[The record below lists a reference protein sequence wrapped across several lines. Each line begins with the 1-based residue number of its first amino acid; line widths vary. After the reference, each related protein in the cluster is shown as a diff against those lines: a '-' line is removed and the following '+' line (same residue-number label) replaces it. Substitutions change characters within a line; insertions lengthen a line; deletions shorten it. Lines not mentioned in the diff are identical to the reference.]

1 MSDIRAGLD
10 ALRPLLIA
18 RHPIIAIDS
27 YEEQRVERTLERVAR
42 SRFQRPVPLWTWSI
56 TRGLVSPDGVVP
68 DTTDPIRALAAVAA
82 RREGALYLFR
92 DLHRHFDDPR
102 VVRTLR
108 ELRRRLLGTARLLFL
123 MGPRLTLPVELRRD
137 VAVLDFPLPD
147 TDELG
152 AALDRHLAQ
161 GRLSVD
167 VEMRTHLITALRGLT
182 LEEAGHALH
191 VALHGRDT
199 VDAKALGAL
208 QDQKAQL
215 ARKEG
220 VLEYVPQ
227 RWQLDDIGG
236 LATLKQWF
244 LRRQALFSDPEAEAR
259 GLTPRGVLVM
269 GIPGCGKSLT
279 IKAIS
284 ALWNLPLFRLD
295 MGAVFG
301 GVYGSPEETF
311 RRALIM
317 MESVA
322 PAVLWIDEIENGIS
336 AESVGAD
343 AGVKGRIFA
352 TFLTWMQEKPA
363 RVFVGATANRIDL
376 LPAELLR
383 KGRFDQVFFI
393 DLPEEAERADIFRV
407 HLRRRGEAPETFEPV
422 TLAKASKGWNG
433 AEIEAAVTAAIV
445 DAHAERRAVRQNDI
459 FMQVGRMVPL
469 SKTMAEQIKAIR
481 SWAHQRAIRAN

>member
-1 MSDIRAGLD
+1 MDERAGLD
-10 ALRPLLIA
+10 ALRPVLIG
-18 RHPIIAIDS
+18 RHPIIAVDS
-27 YEEQRVERTLERVAR
+27 FEEDRVERTLEAVAR
-42 SRFQRPVPLWTWSI
+42 SRFQNPVPLFTWSV
-56 TRGLVSPDGVVP
+56 TRGLRGPEGAVA
-68 DTTDPIRALAAVAA
+68 DTMAPLAALAVVGG
-82 RREGALYLFR
+82 RREGAVYLFR

-108 ELRRRLLGTARLLFL
+108 ELRPRLVGTARLLFMQGAHL
-123 MGPRLTLPVELRRD
+123 SLPVELRRD
-137 VAVLDFPLPD
+137 VVLVDFPLPGA
-147 TDELG
+147 DELG
-152 AALDRHLAQ
+152 GVFDRHMQ
-161 GRLSVD
+161 GRSPVAG
-167 VEMRTHLITALRGLT
+167 EMRAHLVTALRGLT
-182 LEEAGHALH
+182 SNEATHALH
-191 VALHGRDT
+191 VALHGREVIDERT
-199 VDAKALGAL
+199 LAAL

-227 RWQLDDIGG
+227 RWSLDDIGG
-236 LATLKQWF
+236 LRTLKDWF
-244 LRRQALFSDPEAEAR
+244 LRRRTLFEDADAAAR

-295 MGAVFG
+295 MGQVFG
-301 GVYGSPEETF
+301 GVHGTPEETF
-311 RRALIM
+311 RRALMM

-322 PAVLWIDEIENGIS
+322 PAILWIDEIENGIS
-336 AESVGAD
+336 AESTGSD

-363 RVFVGATANRIDL
+363 QVFVGATANRIDL

-393 DLPEEAERADIFRV
+393 DLPEEDERAEIFRV
-407 HLRRRGEAPETFEPV
+407 HLRRRGEDAERFNAT
-422 TLAKASKGWNG
+422 TLAKATKGWNG
-433 AEIEAAVTAAIV
+433 AEIEAAVTAAMV
-445 DAHAERRAVRQNDI
+445 DAKSEGRAVGEDD
-459 FMQVGRMVPL
+459 FFLQVGKMVPL
-469 SKTMAEQIKAIR
+469 AKTMAEQIKAIR

>member
-1 MSDIRAGLD
+1 MDERSGLD
-10 ALRPLLIA
+10 VLRPVLIA
-18 RHPIIAIDS
+18 RHPIIALDS
-27 YEEQRVERTLERVAR
+27 FEEDRVERALEAVAK
-42 SRFQRPVPLWTWSI
+42 SRFQTPVPLFTWSV
-56 TRGLVSPDGVVP
+56 TRGLRGPDGVVP
-68 DTTDPIRALAAVAA
+68 ESQAPLKALAAIAA
-82 RREGALYLFR
+82 RREGAVYLFR

-102 VVRTLR
+102 VIRTLR
-108 ELRRRLLGTARLLFL
+108 ELRPRLIGTARLLFL
-123 MGPRLTLPVELRRD
+123 QGPQLTLPVELRRD
-137 VAVLDFPLPD
+137 VALIDFPLPGI
-147 TDELG
+147 DELG
-152 AALDRHLAQ
+152 ALLDRHLQ
-161 GRLSVD
+161 GRPPLD
-167 VEMRTHLITALRGLT
+167 PDMRRHLVTALRGLT
-182 LEEAGHALH
+182 ATEATHALH
-191 VALHGRDT
+191 IALHARDAI
-199 VDAKALGAL
+199 DDRALTAL

-227 RWQLDDIGG
+227 RWHLDDIGG
-236 LATLKQWF
+236 LATLKDWF
-244 LRRQALFSDPEAEAR
+244 HRRRTLFEDPDAAAR

-295 MGAVFG
+295 MGQVFG
-301 GVYGSPEETF
+301 GIHGTPEETF
-311 RRALIM
+311 RRALWM

-322 PAVLWIDEIENGIS
+322 PAILWIDEIENGIS
-336 AESVGAD
+336 AESTGSD

-363 RVFVGATANRIDL
+363 DVFVGATANRIDL

-393 DLPEEAERADIFRV
+393 DLPEEDERAEIFRV
-407 HLRRRGEAPETFEPV
+407 HLRRRGENVERFNAT
-422 TLAKASKGWNG
+422 TLAKATKGWNG

-445 DAHAERRAVRQNDI
+445 DAKAEGRPVAEDD
-459 FMQVGRMVPL
+459 FFLQVGKMVPL
-469 SKTMAEQIKAIR
+469 AKTMAEQIKAIR